1 MDTTDTTTSGEVIV
15 TLNGSPL
22 SSYRWGNQDE
32 SATLRNLTEAMIYA
46 ARRATGIINSI
57 DRNAQ
62 ADVVEVYEQI
72 VSSGGYVEFI
82 EQIEVE
88 VNIFN

>member
-22 SSYRWGNQDE
+22 SSYRWGNQDD
-32 SATLRNLTEAMIYA
+32 ATLRNLTEAMIYA